1 MSWGSIGDKQAAA
14 STPNAHASVCM
25 FGFLDFP
32 QRAAAKERAEAEVA
46 EREARR
52 ESEEADAAEAEYRR
66 EEEEAVAA
74 EEYARKMLEAADAA
88 EEAARKADLL
98 VERAIL
104 KEKAREDAVKAREAA
119 VQARKDAEQA
129 VEDAIRERAEA
140 KSAYGAHTL
149 IYVAGSLEGRVRE
162 L

>member
-1 MSWGSIGDKQAAA
+1 
-14 STPNAHASVCM
+14 
-25 FGFLDFP
+25 
-32 QRAAAKERAEAEVA
+32 
-46 EREARR
+46 
-52 ESEEADAAEAEYRR
+52 
-66 EEEEAVAA
+66 
-74 EEYARKMLEAADAA
+74 MLEAADAA
-88 EEAARKADLL
+88 EEAALKADLM

-140 KSAYGAHTL
+140 KSAYGARSV
-149 IYVAGSLEGRVRE
+149 IYVSQSLEGGARV